1 MRDDPAG
8 DGTARDGTSREGA
21 AASGSAPDGAV
32 APRPAAT
39 VMLLR
44 PRGGV
49 RGGSAGDP
57 MEVLLMRRV
66 RSMGFAP
73 GAFVFPG
80 GGVDARDADGDL
92 PWTGPGPGEWA
103 RTLGTDVRMARALV
117 CAAVRETF
125 EETGVLLASEPEH
138 AGEGAITL
146 DTSSEDWER
155 DRLGLIDRS
164 RSFTEVLSRRGL
176 VLRSEW
182 LRAWSR
188 WITPRAEPRRYD
200 TWFFAAE
207 LPPGQASRDVGGEA
221 DLTRWTDPAEV
232 RGEWEA
238 GRMPMLPPTVVA
250 CAELADC
257 RTLRGVREARRDIV
271 PIEPVVRKIGGQ
283 MRVVAPNGVDYPLP
297 KPDATP

>member
-1 MRDDPAG
+1 MPEQG
-8 DGTARDGTSREGA
+8 GA
-21 AASGSAPDGAV
+21 AR
-32 APRPAAT
+32 PRPAAT

-44 PRGGV
+44 PARGGAA
-49 RGGSAGDP
+49 RGGRGEGP

-73 GAFVFPG
+73 GAYVFPG
-80 GGVDARDADGDL
+80 GGVDERDADGDL
-92 PWTGPGPGEWA
+92 PWTGPSPREWA

-125 EETGVLLASEPEH
+125 EETGVLLASAPER
-138 AGEGAITL
+138 AGEPAIAL
-146 DTSSEDWER
+146 DTASEEWER

-164 RSFTEVLSRRGL
+164 RSFTGVLSRRGL

-188 WITPRAEPRRYD
+188 WITPRAQPRRYD

-221 DLTRWTDPAEV
+221 DLTAWTEPSLVAP
-232 RGEWEA
+232 EWEA
-238 GRMPMLPPTVVA
+238 GRMPMLPPTAVT
-250 CAELADC
+250 CAELAEC
-257 RTLRGVREARRDIV
+257 RTLEGVRKARRDIV
-271 PIEPVVRKIGGQ
+271 PFEPEVREVNGRI
-283 MRVVAPNGVDYPLP
+283 RVVAPDGVEYPLP
-297 KPDATP
+297 NPGAAP

>member
-1 MRDDPAG
+1 
-8 DGTARDGTSREGA
+8 
-21 AASGSAPDGAV
+21 
-32 APRPAAT
+32 
-39 VMLLR
+39 MLLR
-44 PRGGV
+44 P
-49 RGGSAGDP
+49 AGTGRFPADGADRSGTGADGP

-80 GGVDARDADGDL
+80 GGVDERDTDGGV
-92 PWTGPGPGEWA
+92 PWTGPAPEEWA
-103 RTLGTDVRMARALV
+103 RTLGTDVPMARALV

-125 EETGVLLASEPEH
+125 EETGVLLASEPER
-138 AGEGAITL
+138 ADAEVITL
-146 DTSSEDWER
+146 DTDTEEWER

-188 WITPRAEPRRYD
+188 WVTPKSEPRRYD

-221 DLTRWTDPAEV
+221 DLTCWTDPAGV
-232 RGEWEA
+232 ASEWEA
-238 GRMPMLPPTVVA
+238 GRMPMLLPTAVS
-250 CAELADC
+250 CAELADR

-271 PIEPVVRKIGGQ
+271 PIEPVIRKVDGQ
-283 MRVVAPNGVDYPLP
+283 VRVVAPNGVDYPLP
-297 KPDATP
+297 KPGAAP

>member
-1 MRDDPAG
+1 MHDDP
-8 DGTARDGTSREGA
+8 ARDGTVREDA
-21 AASGSAPDGAV
+21 ARSGSASGGGA

-44 PRGGV
+44 PSGGV
-49 RGGSAGDP
+49 RDGGADGP

-80 GGVDARDADGDL
+80 GGVDARDADGSL
-92 PWTGPGPGEWA
+92 PWTGPGPEEWA
-103 RTLGTDVRMARALV
+103 RTLGTDVRTARALV

-138 AGEGAITL
+138 AGEEAITL
-146 DTSSEDWER
+146 DTSSEEWER

-188 WITPRAEPRRYD
+188 WITPRTEPRRYD

-250 CAELADC
+250 CVELADC

-271 PIEPVVRKIGGQ
+271 PIEPVVREIGGQ
-283 MRVVAPNGVDYPLP
+283 MRVVAPDGVDYPLP
-297 KPDATP
+297 KPDASP